1 MARVRQDR
9 AGMGQGPHALAHDG
23 RAEATSTTPPARVEW
38 VEAGLGGAAAGPFGA
53 AGPGTAT
60 IMPGGVTYQPP
71 PAPGGRAP
79 VLGPGTNPIQ
89 EVLDAIREIVG
100 HPMTWLVLTL
110 IAVGAFAVKRLDRRP
125 K

>member
-1 MARVRQDR
+1 MPWRGD
-9 AGMGQGPHALAHDG
+9 DG
-23 RAEATSTTPPARVEW
+23 RAEAASTAPPAPVEW
-38 VEAGLGGAAAGPFGA
+38 VEAGLGGAAGPFGA
-53 AGPGTAT
+53 AGPGTAK

-71 PAPGGRAP
+71 QAPGGSSP
-79 VLGPGTNPIQ
+79 VLEPGTNPIQ
-89 EVLDAIREIVG
+89 EALDAIREIVG